1 MVIKIDAGTLYAC
14 PVIVPRAN
22 SVLSWSFISR
32 YYDVDFRLTKDE
44 DDGTVTTIIPTISL
58 MHDEEHSG
66 KMEIP
71 KEGTYYLVWD
81 NSSSWVRERVVEYSY
96 NLIFPPLTVEE
107 KNRCST

>member
-1 MVIKIDAGTLYAC
+1 MVIHIDAGTLYAC
-14 PVIVPRAN
+14 PIIVPRAK
-22 SVLSWSFISR
+22 SVLSWSFMTR
-32 YYDVDFRLTKDE
+32 DE

>member
-1 MVIKIDAGTLYAC
+1 MAFVEL
-14 PVIVPRAN
+14 
-22 SVLSWSFISR
+22 
-32 YYDVDFRLTKDE
+32 
-44 DDGTVTTIIPTISL
+44 
-58 MHDEEHSG
+58 

>member
-1 MVIKIDAGTLYAC
+1 MVIHIDAGTLYAC

-22 SVLSWSFISR
+22 SVLSWSFISK
-32 YYDVDFRLTKDE
+32 YYDVDFRLTRDE

-58 MHDEEHSG
+58 MHDVEHPG
-66 KMEIP
+66 KIEIP